1 VLICLRNAANRAP
14 ASLPLFFA
22 VNITFHAEQILR
34 AAIDA
39 LAHGHPS
46 FMLRM
51 GDGEMILANAD
62 EKRLDAFC
70 RKQFARTISTEEL
83 ETAQRWMHDAVLDST
98 ILGLP
103 TQQHCRKSPLWT
115 GLFEYYQ
122 GLEAAFPKRWVP
134 KTYCTINAHF
144 ELLQSGALF
153 SLLGKVEK
161 ITIVS
166 PRQVAERL
174 KARFPNI
181 QNVEYYSIPA
191 EQQYEVVK
199 SRSVDVFGRLAD
211 IMCSLSSEP
220 RQGQL
225 LLFGAGPLG
234 KSLGSCFSRAGGV
247 ALDLGS
253 VFDLFV
259 GKKTRG
265 QGKGATATTEPML

>member
-1 VLICLRNAANRAP
+1 L
-14 ASLPLFFA
+14 
-22 VNITFHAEQILR
+22 NITVHAKEILC
-34 AAIDA
+34 AALHA
-39 LAHGHPS
+39 LAHGEPC

-62 EKRLDAFC
+62 EKRLDVFC
-70 RKQFARTISTEEL
+70 RKQFARTISAEQL
-83 ETAQRWMHDAVLDST
+83 ETAQIWMREAVLNST

-103 TQQHCRKSPLWT
+103 TQRHCEKSRLWN
-115 GLFEYYQ
+115 GLFEYYRL
-122 GLEAAFPKRWVP
+122 LEEAFPKQWVP

-144 ELLQSGALF
+144 ELLQSGGVF
-153 SLLGKVEK
+153 SLLSRVEK

-166 PRQVAERL
+166 PRQVADRI
-174 KARFPNI
+174 KIRFPNI
-181 QNVEYYSIPA
+181 QHVEYYWIPG

-199 SRSVDVFGRLAD
+199 NRSVDVFGRFAD
-211 IMCSLSSEP
+211 ILCSLSSQP
-220 RQGQL
+220 RQGEL

-234 KSLGSCFSRAGGV
+234 KVLGSCFSRAGGV

-265 QGKGATATTEPML
+265 QGKGATSTTEPLL